1 MRFRDLPTVQ
11 KLLVPLVLMGL
22 LTLAVSAYA
31 LAQMRTVGTEYQE
44 LVDREAAA
52 IQTILRANQMA
63 EQIGRVSFTLV
74 AESDSFILEGLKDE
88 LDLKAATLSG
98 LLAQATTLAPDF
110 ANDLALV
117 DRDFVAMEET
127 IEKARQTALTGKVE
141 EAGRLLVD
149 FVDPRLTDGLDRL
162 EGVTR
167 ELDAR
172 LEAGTAMAARRY
184 DRALW
189 VTLAVGLAGTVLFM
203 ALAVWMAVANVS
215 RPLQRIVAI
224 MTRLAG
230 GDLSVRVEGDDRRDE
245 IGATAKA
252 VRVFQQSML
261 DAARLREE
269 QTALEARTEAEK
281 RTARGRLADE
291 FESAMQAVVEGIA
304 GSARHLRE
312 TAEGLSAVA
321 AETNDQTAAVAGAAE
336 QAAGNVNTVAAAA
349 EELSSSIR
357 EIARRVAESAA
368 IADSAVSEAERS
380 NATVAGLVDASRR
393 IGEVVKLINDIASQ
407 TNLLALNATIEA
419 ARAGEAGKGFAV
431 VAGEVKNLATQ
442 TAKATEE
449 IGSQIA
455 DMQAAAGSAAD
466 AIRGVGGTIGRIS
479 EIVTT
484 IASAVEQQGA
494 ATQEIASSVAQAAAG
509 TSDVSSTIG
518 DVTRAAARTGTL
530 AGDVLGAAQT
540 LVADAD
546 RLRRDVSGFASRVR
560 VG

>member
-44 LVDREAAA
+44 LVDHEAAA

-88 LDLKAATLSG
+88 IDLKASTLRE
-98 LLAQATTLAPDF
+98 LLARAAGLAPDF
-110 ANDLALV
+110 ADDLTLV
-117 DRDFVAMEET
+117 GRDFDAMEET
-127 IEKARQTALTGKVE
+127 IEKARQAALAGKAE
-141 EAGRLLVD
+141 EGGRLLVD

-162 EGVTR
+162 EGVTK

-172 LEAGTAMAARRY
+172 LEAGTAAAARRY
-184 DRALW
+184 DRALL
-189 VTLAVGLAGTVLFM
+189 VTLAAGLAGTVLFM

-215 RPLQRIVAI
+215 RPLQRIVAT

-230 GDLSVRVEGDDRRDE
+230 GDLSVRVDGDDRRDE

-252 VRVFQQSML
+252 VRVFQKSML

-281 RTARGRLADE
+281 RSARGRLADE
-291 FESAMQAVVEGIA
+291 FEGAMQAVVEGIA

-336 QAAGNVNTVAAAA
+336 LAAGNVNTVAAAA

-357 EIARRVAESAA
+357 EISRRVAESAA

-540 LVADAD
+540 LVADAE
-546 RLRRDVSGFASRVR
+546 RMRRDVSGFASRVR
-560 VG
+560 AG